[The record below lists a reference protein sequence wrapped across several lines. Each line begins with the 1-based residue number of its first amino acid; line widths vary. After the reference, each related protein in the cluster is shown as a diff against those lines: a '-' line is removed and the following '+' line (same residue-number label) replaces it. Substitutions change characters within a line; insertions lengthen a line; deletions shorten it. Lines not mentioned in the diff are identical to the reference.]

1 MQGCDNG
8 DSGRAGSSGALGAG
22 PVAEIG
28 VSSVRRWG
36 SLARDGAMLESTLGM
51 DGGALMDSA
60 FLQQFID
67 RFDTPGIDALV
78 LMGSHARGTNQRYSD
93 VDLARFTNFTYLL
106 SMPSILAERFCHA
119 VLVSATI
126 PAQVAT
132 QKRYA

>member
-1 MQGCDNG
+1 
-8 DSGRAGSSGALGAG
+8 
-22 PVAEIG
+22 
-28 VSSVRRWG
+28 
-36 SLARDGAMLESTLGM
+36 
-51 DGGALMDSA
+51 MDSA

-119 VLVSATI
+119 AVSYTHLDVYKR
-126 PAQVAT
+126 QVHGKGVSVYRIWGWHRAD
-132 QKRYA
+132 